1 MKKKYIQPQSQNVT
15 LSVNTVM
22 AEPSLGIASGRFR
35 QGEDEQLG
43 KKFYIFSSDDEEID
57 FAHFVPWRDCE

>member
-43 KKFYIFSSDDEEID
+43 KKFYI
-57 FAHFVPWRDCE
+57 